1 MAAAVAVSV
10 VMGGAALGT
19 ATATAQAPSVHHR
32 ASTAEKPKHLNGWTQ
47 LSTGTLD
54 SLETISMARFGKDVQ
69 LVWRQENGGGTE
81 SLHTRILNSSSKPA
95 SASIQVLPVWDSFN
109 AYPSIVTNGSQRL
122 ISFSGLRTT
131 VDTDPFSRGFQY
143 VATSSQG
150 TTWTLTNDVLSNKSS
165 AFASFGS
172 DVVNAAGSL
181 VQVYTDSDLA
191 SDPVSYHS
199 GIHTGIP
206 AVSTDDPMASSAA
219 SDALYTGVGYDAKSA
234 QTWAVWFSDHG
245 DAHEGVNAQQILP
258 TKGTLALAPGASV
271 KRSGSFTAVQPR
283 QRIDVTA
290 RKGGGLYA
298 GYAMGAPEPKRV
310 ALWRLGS
317 KHPLTMRGGSDVT
330 RVDTAVGKGG
340 RVWLFWRND
349 QSKVIKVA
357 RSNRAVT
364 RLGAVCSV
372 ATPRNATDV
381 WSMAGDGARGP
392 LQIAVNAGSFG
403 EQIFSRVVHPCLSVS
418 VRPHRLSSDKKGR
431 IKVRVSDAGDPVRG
445 AVVHFAGHAKKT
457 NKHGKVTFTV
467 AKGTGHGKHSV
478 TVKAHGYTTA
488 RTHVTV
494 R

>member
-1 MAAAVAVSV
+1 MAAATAVSV

-19 ATATAQAPSVHHR
+19 AAATAQAPSVHHR
-32 ASTAEKPKHLNGWTQ
+32 ASSAEKPKHLHGWKQ

-81 SLHTRILNSSSKPA
+81 SLHTRILNGSGKPT

-109 AYPSIVTNGSQRL
+109 SYPSIVVNGSQRL
-122 ISFSGLRTT
+122 ISFSGLRSTGN
-131 VDTDPFSRGFQY
+131 DPFARGFQY
-143 VATSSQG
+143 IATSPNG
-150 TTWTLTNDVLSNKSS
+150 TTWTLTHNVLSNKSS
-165 AFASFGS
+165 AFESSGS
-172 DVVNAAGSL
+172 DVVNAAGTL

-191 SDPVSYHS
+191 SDPVAYHS

-206 AVSTDDPMASSAA
+206 GVSTDDPTASSAA
-219 SDALYTGVGYDAKSA
+219 PDALYTGVGYDAKSA
-234 QTWAVWFSDHG
+234 QTWTVWFSDHG

-271 KRSGSFTAVQPR
+271 NSGGSFTAVQPR

-317 KHPLTMRGGSDVT
+317 KHPLTRRGGSDVT
-330 RVDTAVGKGG
+330 RVDTAVGRGG

-364 RLGAVCSV
+364 RLGATCSV

-418 VRPHRLSSDKKGR
+418 VRPHRLSADRKGL
-431 IKVRVSDAGDPVRG
+431 IKVKVSDAGDPVRG
-445 AVVHFAGHAKKT
+445 AVVHFAGHSKKT
-457 NKHGKVTFTV
+457 NRHGRVTFTV
-467 AKGTGHGKHSV
+467 ARGTSHGKHSV
-478 TVKAHGYTTA
+478 TVRAHGYTTA
-488 RTHVTV
+488 RAHVTV